1 MIPDKFSVKIIG
13 IIFDPKTKRILVG
26 KNKDD
31 RKYTFLDGFLS
42 YNKELDVG
50 LKKVTT
56 EKTGY
61 KVANLGAVFAR
72 NCCTNK
78 KDRLYLYFLCE
89 VAGGKEKAGKDI
101 KELKWIKPSEVEKAL
116 EEKLPTRLRE
126 YILGL
131 E

>member
-1 MIPDKFSVKIIG
+1 MNHDKFSVKIIG
-13 IIFDPKTKRILVG
+13 IVFNPKTRKILVG
-26 KNKDD
+26 KNIEDE
-31 RKYTFLDGFLS
+31 KYTFLEGFLS
-42 YNKELDVG
+42 YNEELDVG
-50 LKKVTT
+50 LKKVAN

-89 VAGGKEKAGKDI
+89 VAGGKEKLGKDI